1 MEFRQN
7 LATREWIL
15 FAPERAKRPDQYR
28 ATFAATTHVHP
39 SWRRECP
46 FCPGNEEHTQG
57 ETYRIMN
64 EHGQWQARSFPN
76 AYPTVHPDG
85 SPVRVGSLFRLSM
98 SAVGHHEVVA
108 ESPLHNTTLGLQP
121 LREVQ
126 QVLDVW
132 SCRVA
137 SLRTLRETELVIVF
151 KNHGERAGTSIE
163 HPHSQIVSLPITPSQ
178 IRHRAE
184 DAMRF
189 YDDFGECVMCRS
201 VEAERKDRVRIVRE
215 SEHFTAF
222 VPYASYSPF
231 SVWIVSH
238 RHYACISESRDEE
251 LDDLADVLRDVLS
264 RVYFGLGDPSY
275 NLVVRLANRDCL
287 HTKFFHW
294 YLAIIPRLQRTAGFE
309 MATGMFINTS
319 LPENDAAFLRGVNV
333 PDLLPVVPAT
343 GDAPVAGPVGDWPLP
358 ETLLPEVF

>member
-15 FAPERAKRPDQYR
+15 FAPERAKRPEQFR
-28 ATFAATTHVHP
+28 ATMAATTHVRP
-39 SWRRECP
+39 PWRRDCP

-57 ETYRIMN
+57 ETYRVHN
-64 EHGQWQARSFPN
+64 EAGLWQARSFPN
-76 AYPTVHPDG
+76 AFPTVHPDG
-85 SPVRVGSLFRLSM
+85 SPARVGSLFRRTM
-98 SAVGHHEVVA
+98 AAVGTHEVVA

-137 SLRTLRETELVIVF
+137 TLRTHRETEMVIVF
-151 KNHGERAGTSIE
+151 KNHGERAGTSLE

-189 YDDFGECVMCRS
+189 YDDFGECVFCRS
-201 VEAERKDRVRIVRE
+201 LEAERRDGVRMIRS
-215 SEHFTAF
+215 SEHFSAF
-222 VPYASYSPF
+222 MPFASYSPF
-231 SVWIVSH
+231 SVWIVPH

-251 LDDLADVLRDVLS
+251 LDDLADVLRDILA
-264 RVYFGLGDPSY
+264 RLYYGLGDPSY
-275 NLVVRLANRDCL
+275 NLVVRMGNRDCM

-294 YLAIIPRLQRTAGFE
+294 YVALIPRLQRTAGFE

-319 LPENDAAFLRGVNV
+319 MPESDADFLRNV
-333 PDLLPVVPAT
+333 EVPYLP
-343 GDAPVAGPVGDWPLP
+343 APNPQDGEVLAVGSPGEWPLRNQ
-358 ETLLPEVF
+358 LLPEVF

>member
-15 FAPERAKRPDQYR
+15 FAPERARRPEQFR
-28 ATFAATTHVHP
+28 AAMAATTHVRLP
-39 SWRRECP
+39 WRQDCP

-57 ETYRIMN
+57 ETYRVLN
-64 EHGQWQARSFPN
+64 DRGLWQARSFPN
-76 AYPTVHPDG
+76 AYPTVHPEG
-85 SPVRVGSLFRLSM
+85 SPLRVGSLFRRTM
-98 SAVGHHEVVA
+98 AAVGTHEVVA
-108 ESPLHNTTLGLQP
+108 ESPLHNTTLGLQS

-137 SLRTLRETELVIVF
+137 TLRSQRETELVIVF

-189 YDDFGECVMCRS
+189 YDDFGECVFCRFC
-201 VEAERKDRVRIVRE
+201 E
-215 SEHFTAF
+215 SERRDGVRVVRSSKHFTAF

-231 SVWIVSH
+231 SVWVVSH
-238 RHYACISESRDEE
+238 RHYACLSESRDEE
-251 LDDLADVLRDVLS
+251 LDDLAEVLRDALA
-264 RVYFGLGDPSY
+264 RVYFGLGDPSF

-294 YLAIIPRLQRTAGFE
+294 YVAIIPRLQRTAGFE

-319 LPENDAAFLRGVNV
+319 LPEKDAEVLRNVQV
-333 PDLLPVVPAT
+333 PDLEAVDTPGTEP
-343 GDAPVAGPVGDWPLP
+343 APVEIAGDWPMP
-358 ETLLPEVF
+358 DQVLPEVF